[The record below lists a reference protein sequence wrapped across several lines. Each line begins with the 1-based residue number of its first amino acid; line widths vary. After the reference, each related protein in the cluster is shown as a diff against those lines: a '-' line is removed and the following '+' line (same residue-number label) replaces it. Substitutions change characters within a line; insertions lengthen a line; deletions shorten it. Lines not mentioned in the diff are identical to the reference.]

1 MKRNH
6 LIVFITVLIISIAC
20 GHWITKTDRYNN
32 YRELQFLESVVK
44 NTLHQNGYA
53 VELNSEY
60 NILGYEMSVVGDG
73 GFSQKSD
80 DSVLYMTYLMK
91 LNGKGVSPMTA
102 ELTQYIDLNSKI
114 NYMNIN
120 HGQWFKEISNGSLT
134 IFQKIPKLFK
144 KSKFQNSDDWIEIID
159 DREQNQIVELRLPLS
174 RADFLTKQL
183 ISNVLNI
190 SNDINL
196 DQLIQKAKSVNYR
209 ITINKQEQQITQMD
223 VSYSN
228 GIQELI
234 RNLAR
239 DYPNLFL
246 QLPSEEVEAMYFN
259 LSVNLLNSNEIIQ
272 IPTEVKNKAISI
284 SDLK

>member
-20 GHWITKTDRYNN
+20 GYWITKTDRYNN

-53 VELNSEY
+53 VELNGEY
-60 NILGYEMSVVGDG
+60 NILGYEMNLAGEG
-73 GFSQKSD
+73 AFSQNSD
-80 DSVLYMTYLMK
+80 DSNLYMTYLMK
-91 LNGKGVSPMTA
+91 LNGKGVSPMTV
-102 ELTQYIDLNSKI
+102 ELTQYIDLNLQLH
-114 NYMNIN
+114 YMNLN
-120 HGQWFKEISNGSLT
+120 HGQWFKETLNTPLT
-134 IFQKIPKLFK
+134 IFKQIPELFR

-159 DREQNQIVELRLPLS
+159 DNQQEQIVEFKLPLS
-174 RADFLTKQL
+174 DADFLTKQL

-190 SNDINL
+190 SNNINL

-246 QLPSEEVEAMYFN
+246 QLPSEEVEAMSFN
-259 LSVNLLNSNEIIQ
+259 LSVNLLKSNEVIQ
-272 IPTEVKNKAISI
+272 IPTEVKTKSVSI